1 MSKKIPVMYLCTALV
16 TLVPIAGRLYYGI
29 PVIILINFLM
39 LTTTLFDYG
48 LCILK
53 IDSLKKT
60 YLMMFLVGMVLF
72 FRQILIFYSPMVALG
87 LGFMLYIPIAEVL
100 LLGDFFTE
108 HKEKLANTL
117 KQNMRTSLI
126 FSLYVFMFFLLRE
139 VIGYGTVSLPKVL
152 NYVEGHPEYKPALER
167 YSRIMPSA
175 PKDLTELQTDE
186 INSSGYV
193 VDTLEAALWSFLT
206 TDSYKECLL
215 KAVNLAGD
223 ADSIGAVVGG
233 MAGLYYCGDEERKI
247 PQEWMEKVRGKK
259 LINSLLD
266 KFCATFGSEETV

>member
-1 MSKKIPVMYLCTALV
+1 MSKKIPIMYLCTALV

-108 HKEKLANTL
+108 HKENLANTL
-117 KQNMRTSLI
+117 KQNMRASLI

-139 VIGYGTVSLPKVL
+139 VIGYGTVSLPTPSGMFKVVFPSFFTL
-152 NYVEGHPEYKPALER
+152 SPFIFFASIPGALVLIGLFYGIMTALSQYADILHRSPELRPVKT
-167 YSRIMPSA
+167 
-175 PKDLTELQTDE
+175 LTKEKRKKSQEKNEPPDTDVNTGDTMLSE
-186 INSSGYV
+186 QDKGMRDNFASGE
-193 VDTLEAALWSFLT
+193 D
-206 TDSYKECLL
+206 
-215 KAVNLAGD
+215 N
-223 ADSIGAVVGG
+223 
-233 MAGLYYCGDEERKI
+233 
-247 PQEWMEKVRGKK
+247 
-259 LINSLLD
+259 
-266 KFCATFGSEETV
+266 